1 MSKKEISSMV
11 SVDEDKIDLSLDYV
25 KNCISKNENFT
36 VLDVKEVDK
45 SKANKDAIQEIDLKL
60 EYISVLEKDA
70 KCELEFK
77 IQLAPMNLFKD
88 TIGSSLTKISL
99 DENDIANALK
109 KDTVIVLDT
118 SFKNDPLEDYQV
130 QLKLLN
136 ILTPKSILFSDL
148 SACSARSGSWMRYNS
163 HFDLL
168 PSLEYLYNIHAV
180 HGENDLG
187 DEYWFH
193 THGLNRLD
201 LPEVEVIGIN
211 DKDIAYSIGTLV
223 NTVAKLIIEN
233 DMPPAETVF
242 MPAKDVDVMLK
253 EFKDVQNSFQLGTL
267 GSSEDDRGDSHSN
280 EAVIIIPMMKNKP
293 VEYSEY
299 KSELTDHPVFMFSSF
314 ETSLM
319 QQAARETVAYF
330 TGLFNTH
337 KNNEDFRFIL
347 KLGYTADVGTEDEG
361 QEHLWFEVQ
370 DIDEEKLLF
379 DAILLNKPYGDVGM
393 REGERGMHDFSRL
406 TDWQISSRTGN
417 YTSANV
423 YLLLNVM

>member
-1 MSKKEISSMV
+1 MSKKKISSMI
-11 SVDEDKIDLSLDYV
+11 SVDEGKIDLSLDYV
-25 KNCISKNENFT
+25 KSCIGNNENFT
-36 VLDVKEVDK
+36 ILKICETDK
-45 SKANKDAIQEIDLKL
+45 SKSNKDALNEIELKL
-60 EYISVLEKDA
+60 EYVSILEDDA
-70 KCELEFK
+70 KCELDFK
-77 IQLAPMNLFKD
+77 IQLMPMNLFENI
-88 TIGSSLTKISL
+88 IGSSLTQISL

-109 KDTVIVLDT
+109 KDAVIVLDT

-136 ILTPKSILFSDL
+136 LLTPKSILFSDL
-148 SACSARSGSWMRYNS
+148 SACVARSGSWMRYNS
-163 HFDLL
+163 NFDLL

-180 HGENDLG
+180 YNSNDME
-187 DEYWFH
+187 DVYWFH

-201 LPEVEVIGIN
+201 LPEVEVIGID

-233 DMPPAETVF
+233 DMPPAGTVF
-242 MPAKDVDVMLK
+242 MPAKDIDVTLK
-253 EFKDVQNSFQLGTL
+253 EYKDIQNSFQLGTL
-267 GSSEDDRGDSHSN
+267 GCSEDDRGDSHSS
-280 EAVIIIPMMKNKP
+280 EAVVIVPMKNDKS

-299 KSELTDHPVFMFSSF
+299 KTELTDHPVFMFSSF

-319 QQAARETVAYF
+319 QQAARETVGYF

-337 KNNEDFRFIL
+337 KNSEDYRFIL
-347 KLGYTADVGTEDEG
+347 KLGYTADAGTEDEE

-370 DIDEEKLLF
+370 DIDEKKLLF

-393 REGERGMHDFSRL
+393 KEGERGMHDFSRL
-406 TDWQISSRTGN
+406 TDWQIMTKTGN

>member
-1 MSKKEISSMV
+1 MSGKKISSMV

-25 KNCISKNENFT
+25 KNCIGKSENFT
-36 VLDVKEVDK
+36 ILKIGEVDK
-45 SKANKDAIQEIDLKL
+45 SNASKDALAEIDLKL
-60 EYISVLEKDA
+60 QYISILEKDA
-70 KCELEFK
+70 KCELGFK
-77 IQLAPMNLFKD
+77 IQLAPMNLFED

-109 KDTVIVLDT
+109 KDTVIVLET
-118 SFKNDPLEDYQV
+118 SFQNDPLEDYQV

-148 SACSARSGSWMRYNS
+148 SACSARSGRWMRYNS
-163 HFDLL
+163 NFDLL

-233 DMPPAETVF
+233 DMPPAGTVF

-253 EFKDVQNSFQLGTL
+253 EFKNVQNSFQLGTL
-267 GSSEDDRGDSHSN
+267 GSSEDDRDDSHSS
-280 EAVIIIPMMKNKP
+280 EAVIIIPMKNNKP
-293 VEYSEY
+293 VEYADY

-319 QQAARETVAYF
+319 QQAARETVGYF

-337 KNNEDFRFIL
+337 KNSEDFRFIV
-347 KLGYTADVGTEDEG
+347 KLGYTADEGTEDEG
-361 QEHLWFEVQ
+361 QEHLWFDIK
-370 DIDEEKLLF
+370 DIDEEKMLF

-393 REGERGMHDFSRL
+393 KEGERGMHDFIRL
-406 TDWQISSRTGN
+406 TDWQISSKTGN